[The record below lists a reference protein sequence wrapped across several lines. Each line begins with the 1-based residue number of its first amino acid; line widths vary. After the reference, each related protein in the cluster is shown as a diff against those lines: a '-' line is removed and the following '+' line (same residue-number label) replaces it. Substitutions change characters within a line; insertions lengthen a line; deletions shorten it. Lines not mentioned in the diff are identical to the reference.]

1 MAAVSLMPTVDE
13 HRQRCLDGVHPLA
26 PVELDLL
33 QAHGCVLAQ
42 DVVSPLDLPGFDNS
56 AMDGYAV
63 TVADV
68 EAAGAGSPVT
78 LPVVA
83 DVPAGSSQRRRL
95 RPGEAVRIMTGA
107 PVPSG
112 AEAVVPVE
120 ATDAGVDQVQLWA
133 PATAGQHIR
142 RAGTDVRAGEEVLAT
157 GVVLG
162 SAQLALLAAVGR
174 ARVRVVPRPRV
185 VVLSTGDE
193 LLDPGATPGYGQV
206 VDSNGVML
214 AAAVV
219 EAGARPLRV
228 GAVRDDEATFLQT
241 LTDQLGAADLVVT
254 TGGVSAGA
262 YDTVKQVLRELGTVW
277 FGKVAMQPG
286 MPQGFGTV
294 GPDATPIFTLPGNPV
309 SAFVSFEM
317 FVRPALRKL
326 SGHANLLRRSEAA
339 VALES
344 WTAPA
349 GKVQVARVEL
359 GVADDGRRTARL
371 AGGQGSYVLGGLA
384 RAQALAVV
392 PADVTRVEA
401 GDEVRCLLLDGGAG

>member
-1 MAAVSLMPTVDE
+1 MPTVEE
-13 HRQRCLDGVHPLA
+13 HRQRCLDGVRPLE

-33 QAHGCVLAQ
+33 EAHGCVLAA

-68 EAAGAGSPVT
+68 ATAAESSPVT

-83 DVPAGSSQRRRL
+83 DVPAGSTQHRQL

-107 PVPSG
+107 PVPTG

-120 ATDAGVDQVQLWA
+120 ASDGGVHEVRLSA
-133 PATAGQHIR
+133 AATAGQHIR
-142 RAGTDVRAGEEVLAT
+142 RAGTDVRAGDRVLQSGT
-157 GVVLG
+157 VLG

-174 ARVRVVPRPRV
+174 ARVRVHPRPRV

-214 AAAVV
+214 TAAVV
-219 EAGARPLRV
+219 EAGARPHRV
-228 GAVRDDEATFLQT
+228 RAVRDDETTFLQT
-241 LTDQLGAADLVVT
+241 LTGQLSHADLVVT

-262 YDTVKQVLRELGTVW
+262 YDTVKHVLRELGTVW

-294 GPDATPIFTLPGNPV
+294 GPHATPIFTLPGNPV

-326 SGHANLLRRSEAA
+326 AGHFEVLRRNETA

-344 WTAPA
+344 WAAPA

-359 GVADDGRRTARL
+359 GVAADGRRTARL

-392 PADVTRVEA
+392 PADVARVEV
-401 GDEVRCLLLDGGAG
+401 GDEVCCLLLDGGAG